1 VLPHEQLPMTVQ
13 EAITAAEQLLPGRAA
28 PDGAV
33 DTRWQAI
40 IAVGEF
46 VEQEPNA
53 IWPFV
58 LRWGSHEDDDV
69 RAAVASCLLEHLL
82 EHHFDLVFPRVEEAA
97 RSNKWFGNTT
107 TRCWKFG
114 QAEDPRC
121 AQLFDRL
128 CSEIRER
135 TG

>member
-1 VLPHEQLPMTVQ
+1 MTVQ
-13 EAITAAEQLLPGRAA
+13 EAIAAAEQLLPGCAA
-28 PDGAV
+28 PDGAE
-33 DTRWQAI
+33 DARWQTI

-58 LRWGSHEDDDV
+58 LRWGSHEDDDI

-82 EHHFDLVFPRVEEAA
+82 EHHFALIFPRVEEAA
-97 RSNKWFGNTT
+97 RSDKWFGNTT
-107 TRCWKFG
+107 IRCGKFG
-114 QAEDPRC
+114 QATEPRS

-128 CSEIRER
+128 CSEIRGR
-135 TG
+135 AG